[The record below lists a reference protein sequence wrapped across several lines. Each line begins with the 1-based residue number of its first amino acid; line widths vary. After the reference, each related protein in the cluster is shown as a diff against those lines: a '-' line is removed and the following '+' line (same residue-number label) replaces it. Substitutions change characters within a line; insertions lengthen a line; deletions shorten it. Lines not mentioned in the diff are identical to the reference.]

1 MTVSATSQGLKP
13 GVCTSS
19 NRPANPFDGM
29 VIYETDTD
37 KALVWNG
44 SAWVYLATGTSS
56 PAVTTEPALVLVKTQ
71 TIGTTVSS
79 VEVTSAFSA
88 TYDKYLISISDGVAS
103 GNTAVNL
110 TLGSTATGYYYAAN
124 YVTYNGASGVF
135 SGAND
140 TALKECLYASANA
153 INCHITIN
161 NPYLSKRTFFNY
173 ETSGAQTSAVNLS
186 TRGGGYL
193 DNATSYTA
201 FTLTTVA
208 GTLTGG
214 TIRVYGYRNS

>member
-1 MTVSATSQGLKP
+1 
-13 GVCTSS
+13 VCTSS
-19 NRPANPFDGM
+19 TRPTVPYVGQLIF
-29 VIYETDTD
+29 ETDTNR
-37 KALVWNG
+37 LSVWNG
-44 SAWVYLATGTSS
+44 SSWIYMVDADTPPGL
-56 PAVTTEPALVLVKTQ
+56 ELIKTQ

-124 YVTYNGASGVF
+124 YVSYNGASGVF

>member
-1 MTVSATSQGLKP
+1 MTISATSQGLKP

-19 NRPANPFDGM
+19 NRPANPFIGM
-29 VIYETDTD
+29 MIFETDTN
-37 KALVWNG
+37 KLGVWNG
-44 SAWVYLATGTSS
+44 SEWKFFIDVDT
-56 PAVTTEPALVLVKTQ
+56 PPALELVKTQ

-124 YVTYNGASGVF
+124 YVSYNGASGVF